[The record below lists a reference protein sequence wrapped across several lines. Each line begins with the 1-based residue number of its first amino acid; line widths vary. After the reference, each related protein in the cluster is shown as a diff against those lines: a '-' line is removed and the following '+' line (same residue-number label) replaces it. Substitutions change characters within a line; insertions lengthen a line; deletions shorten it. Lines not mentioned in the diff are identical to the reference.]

1 MQHMI
6 KDFEEFFR
14 SKEWYLRR
22 SIPYRR
28 GYLMHG
34 PPGCGKTSTI
44 RLLAGIF
51 NLDIYIISLSMSGM
65 DDTLLGELLCG
76 LPARCIVAIED
87 IDAAFTHGVN
97 RDESYSHAETNMKP
111 SIHRSRVT
119 LSGILN
125 ALDGVGAQEG
135 RITIATT
142 NKYHTLDQA
151 LVRPG
156 RMDVHLEFKNASKYQ
171 ARKLF
176 THFYLPGEEDTDS
189 ISVAPVDSTAVASA
203 LTAST
208 SDASDVD
215 MLAEKPSSTDNSE
228 PDKEEIQDLADR
240 FSNAIPEYELS
251 MASLQGYLM
260 LYKMRPSDAV
270 KEVVNWVNKERVIHA
285 VTKNKTS
292 QDTHNTLAPAPP
304 LTPANPPISPS
315 LEGTRV

>member
-1 MQHMI
+1 
-6 KDFEEFFR
+6 
-14 SKEWYLRR
+14 
-22 SIPYRR
+22 
-28 GYLMHG
+28 
-34 PPGCGKTSTI
+34 
-44 RLLAGIF
+44 
-51 NLDIYIISLSMSGM
+51 MSGM

-111 SIHRSRVT
+111 SIHRSRYASWFYRLSLKQLLSRVT